1 MFCVLWTTEDGRE
14 HHNTFGNAEGDD
26 IRDETIEKVEA
37 FCKMTWQLSVVE
49 GEKDDKARV
58 RSMSIFEG
66 RHISWD
72 KEETQIVSK
81 FKLKFKSKFP
91 GDN

>member
-14 HHNTFGNAEGDD
+14 HNHTFGNAEEDD
-26 IRDETIEKVEA
+26 DREETIQKVEA
-37 FCKMTWQLSVVE
+37 FCKKLWQMSVVE
-49 GEKDDKARV
+49 GEKDDKAKIRH
-58 RSMSIFEG
+58 MSIFEG

-81 FKLKFKSKFP
+81 FKLRL
-91 GDN
+91 GI